1 MAFELISD
9 FSPSGDQPQA
19 IGKLV
24 EGLNGGKPHQVLLG
38 VTGSGKTFT
47 IANAIQ
53 EVQRPALVIAHNKTL
68 AAQLC
73 AEFRAFFPNN
83 VVEYFI
89 SYYDYYQPEAYIAS
103 RDVYIEKEADINQE
117 IERLRHSATRALLTR
132 RDVIIVASV
141 SCIYGL
147 GSPEEYLRGA
157 IQLDVGKSYPRRK
170 LLLDLEAI
178 QYERNDIEL
187 IRGRYRVK
195 GDAIDIFPAWSEHL
209 VRLEFFGDE
218 LERVSDVH
226 PVSGEV
232 IRWFQ
237 DALLFP
243 ATHYVV
249 GDALDRPLKAIR
261 AELEDR
267 VLELKAAGKLVEAQ
281 RLEQR
286 TRYDLEMMAE
296 MGACKGIENY
306 SRHLDGRAPG
316 EPPSVLLDFFPKDFV
331 TIVDES
337 HVTIP
342 QIRGMYAGDRSRKT
356 VLVAHGFRLPSA
368 MDNRPLKF
376 EEFEGRIGQCIHVS
390 ATPGGYELEKVRWS
404 ASGSDCPSEGSSEP
418 ASLPL
423 VRPSEGQ
430 SGDKQTRGGVGS
442 SGGDVVVGDGGGA
455 VWSGFDIVEQIIRPT
470 GLLDPRVEIRSTE
483 GQIDHL
489 MDEIQVCL
497 GRNERVLVTTL
508 TKKMSE
514 ELTDFLDRNGVKVR
528 YLHSEIDAL
537 TRVDI
542 LRSLRLGEFD
552 VLVGVNLLRE
562 GLDLP
567 EVSLVAIMD
576 ADKEGFLRN
585 ERSLIQTMGRAAR
598 NANGRVVLYAD
609 KMTDSLKRA
618 VAETQRRRTI
628 QAAYNAE
635 HGITPTT
642 IIKKVQSIRE
652 PELAV
657 VQQTLDAIEQDV
669 APEELPGRIMALEK
683 QMQAASD
690 RLEFELAAV
699 LRDEIERLAELEQ
712 GRKKR
717 KRV

>member
-423 VRPSEGQ
+423 VRPTRLL
-430 SGDKQTRGGVGS
+430 SGGGLLLGWVGVKRIRLGWGSATPWGVVLGRGG
-442 SGGDVVVGDGGGA
+442 
-455 VWSGFDIVEQIIRPT
+455 
-470 GLLDPRVEIRSTE
+470 
-483 GQIDHL
+483 
-489 MDEIQVCL
+489 DE
-497 GRNERVLVTTL
+497 
-508 TKKMSE
+508 
-514 ELTDFLDRNGVKVR
+514 
-528 YLHSEIDAL
+528 
-537 TRVDI
+537 
-542 LRSLRLGEFD
+542 
-552 VLVGVNLLRE
+552 
-562 GLDLP
+562 
-567 EVSLVAIMD
+567 
-576 ADKEGFLRN
+576 
-585 ERSLIQTMGRAAR
+585 
-598 NANGRVVLYAD
+598 
-609 KMTDSLKRA
+609 
-618 VAETQRRRTI
+618 
-628 QAAYNAE
+628 
-635 HGITPTT
+635 
-642 IIKKVQSIRE
+642 
-652 PELAV
+652 
-657 VQQTLDAIEQDV
+657 
-669 APEELPGRIMALEK
+669 
-683 QMQAASD
+683 
-690 RLEFELAAV
+690 
-699 LRDEIERLAELEQ
+699 
-712 GRKKR
+712 
-717 KRV
+717 